1 LPEAG
6 PDRQADRARR
16 IEALL
21 REKIGATR
29 VEVVDESHKHRGHAG
44 AQGGAGHFQVTVAS
58 PRFAGLSRIDAQ
70 RLVYGALTEM
80 MPADIHALSLRC
92 EAD

>member
-1 LPEAG
+1 MPEAG
-6 PDRQADRARR
+6 PDLQADRARR
-16 IEALL
+16 IESLL
-21 REKIGATR
+21 RERLAATR

-70 RLVYGALTEM
+70 RLVYGALAEM

-92 EAD
+92 EAP